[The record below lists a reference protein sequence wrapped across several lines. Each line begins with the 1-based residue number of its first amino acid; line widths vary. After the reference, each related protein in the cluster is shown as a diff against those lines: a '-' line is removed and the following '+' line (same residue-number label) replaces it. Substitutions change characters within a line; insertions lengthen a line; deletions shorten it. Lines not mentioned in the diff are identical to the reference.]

1 MVNGMNEVETGV
13 NEDVEPET
21 SGKEPGDQVAR
32 FRELILKAN
41 PDVVPEL
48 VRGDSLETL
57 LDSVEPART
66 AFAGLV
72 ERLAKQSARSVVSV
86 PAGGSMAPGID
97 LDVLPPIEK
106 VRRGLG
112 SNR

>member
-1 MVNGMNEVETGV
+1 MEGALNENEITTGEDFQSADAESGTGEHVE
-13 NEDVEPET
+13 
-21 SGKEPGDQVAR
+21 R

-41 PDVVPEL
+41 PDVVPEM
-48 VRGDSLETL
+48 VRGETLETL
-57 LDSVEPART
+57 LDSVEPARS

-72 ERLAKQSARSVVSV
+72 ERLANQSTRSAVSV

-97 LDVLPPIEK
+97 IDLLPPIEK

-112 SNR
+112 RVR